1 MWRLTPWNPALRK
14 KRQAGFWIR
23 GYLVYVESFRPG
35 RAERR
40 STNYEPSKSNMLCC
54 CFQVLLQGNVNKIS
68 INHCTGAPTSEM
80 FLKDTNRL
88 KSKDQKQCA
97 LLSLVKRKPRAA
109 QTLTKVDLRAKNIP
123 KNSHA
128 VTLNESLENTLLNV
142 YLLVTDPK
150 IYWEL
155 TEYKENLDKHGI
167 GDKPVI
173 PALGGSKAE
182 TLGVQGHP
190 RAAWA
195 IKSHPS
201 WGLVSK
207 NKNNTKYRQ
216 INSFQRLIPLFREWQ
231 KRQAESQQG
240 HRQHSWPAYPPW
252 ASWGFRAHMEHW

>member
-1 MWRLTPWNPALRK
+1 
-14 KRQAGFWIR
+14 
-23 GYLVYVESFRPG
+23 
-35 RAERR
+35 
-40 STNYEPSKSNMLCC
+40 
-54 CFQVLLQGNVNKIS
+54 
-68 INHCTGAPTSEM
+68 M

-88 KSKDQKQCA
+88 KAKDQKQCA

-109 QTLTKVDLRAKNIP
+109 QTLTKVDLRAKNIT

-128 VTLNESLENTLLNV
+128 VTLNESPENTLLNV
-142 YLLVTDPK
+142 YLLVTDPN

-167 GDKPVI
+167 GDKPVT

-190 RAAWA
+190 RAAWE

-201 WGLVSK
+201 WDLDSK
-207 NKNNTKYRQ
+207 NKNNTKDRQ
-216 INSFQRLIPLFREWQ
+216 INCFQRLIPLFREWQ

-240 HRQHSWPAYPPW
+240 HRQHFWPAYPEHPG
-252 ASWGFRAHMEHW
+252 ASGHTWSTDKEQISVNSIEFMQYKICSLAMMELKVRTSNRKHFRKSLIVRNWNSPF